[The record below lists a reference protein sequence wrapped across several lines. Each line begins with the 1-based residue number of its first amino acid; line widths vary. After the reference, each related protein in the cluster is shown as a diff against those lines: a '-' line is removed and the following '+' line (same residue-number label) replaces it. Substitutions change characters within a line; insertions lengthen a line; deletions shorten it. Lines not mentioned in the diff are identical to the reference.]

1 MLMLFLDKVLGRVL
15 DRSFREEALGDLWQ
29 ANHDMRCEGKHRL
42 YRGLVVSWRSIL
54 LIYASIQITRYNS
67 RESALLNLNFSC
79 SRVSGVLI
87 TAIAVSL
94 ILGCSPM
101 VWFQQLVLPSAFRDE
116 QSEVSYSF
124 PPSLEL

>member
-29 ANHDMRCEGKHRL
+29 ANHDMRCQGKHRL
-42 YRGLVVSWRSIL
+42 HRGLVVSWRSIL
-54 LIYASIQITRYNS
+54 LIYASIQITRHD
-67 RESALLNLNFSC
+67 RKEAVAIGLNLSC
-79 SRVSGVLI
+79 FRISGVLI

-94 ILGCSPM
+94 ILGYSPT

-116 QSEVSYSF
+116 QSEVGYSF